1 MGVALPLRRF
11 TVEEYHRLAEAGI
24 LREDE
29 RVELIEGAIREMPPI
44 SSAHAGAVNRLLDRL
59 FSLQAKGQGIVS
71 VQNPI
76 RLGPYSE
83 PQPDLALLRPRA
95 DFYAS
100 AHPGPSDVLLVIE
113 VAESSADYDR
123 EHKLPLYGRAG
134 IPEAWVVDLA
144 RGEVVVGRDPS
155 PEGYR
160 AIRIARRG
168 EVLSPLAFPDLA
180 LPVAEI
186 LG

>member
-1 MGVALPLRRF
+1 MIPSVMVRKF
-11 TVEEYHRLAEAGI
+11 TVEEYHRLAKAGI
-24 LREDE
+24 LTEDD
-29 RVELIEGAIREMPPI
+29 RVELIEGVLFQMPPI
-44 SSAHAGAVNRLLDRL
+44 GSAHAGSVDRL
-59 FSLQAKGQGIVS
+59 TMRLAPALQGRCIVR
-71 VQNPI
+71 VQSPI

-83 PQPDLALLRPRA
+83 PQPDLTLLRPRA

-123 EHKLPLYGRAG
+123 EHKLPLYGQAG

-160 AIRIARRG
+160 TVRIARRG
-168 EVLSPLAFPDLA
+168 ETLSPLAFPDLA
-180 LPVAEI
+180 LPVEEI

>member
-1 MGVALPLRRF
+1 MNPSVMVRKF
-11 TVEEYHRLAEAGI
+11 TVEEYHRLTEAGI
-24 LREDE
+24 LSEDDP
-29 RVELIEGAIREMPPI
+29 VELIEGVLVEMSPVG
-44 SSAHAGAVNRLLDRL
+44 SRHAACVRRLADWFFTRRGHRFL
-59 FSLQAKGQGIVS
+59 VS
-71 VQNPI
+71 VQDPI
-76 RLGPYSE
+76 SLNEYSE

-100 AHPGPSDVLLVIE
+100 AHPGPPDVLLVIE

-134 IPEAWVVDLA
+134 IPEAWVVDLG

-160 AIRIARRG
+160 TIRIARRG
-168 EVLSPLAFPDLA
+168 ETLSPLAFPDLA
-180 LPVAEI
+180 LSVEEI